1 MTNKVYNRIIETSSN
16 TPATSGTV
24 TVNLS
29 GTSPS
34 LTFVGAGTAAG
45 RKFVDKYANNDT
57 CRVHIFETANPV
69 RWVIAD
75 VTFNTGTPNTLT
87 FVAANIKDGSAGAA
101 TIPSWAGS
109 VTCAVEFGADYM
121 QKLIGDREVL
131 TAARTYYVRTDGSDS
146 NDGLANTSG
155 GAFLTL
161 QKAIDVVC
169 GPTLDFG
176 GQTVT
181 IQVGA
186 GTYTSGTSVAAPW
199 AGGGGLVVQ
208 GDVATPSNVVISSTG
223 DCFAIA
229 AVLPGVLNFR
239 GFKVIS
245 SNFGIHHNGGGTLKL
260 ENIDFG
266 ACLFQLLVDANG
278 AYCDASGTGLTFS
291 GGATLGLVVNVGG
304 VLSIQ
309 GTTVTMSGTPA
320 YVAEFVLATRSGV
333 IQADSGCTFSGSAT
347 GTRYAADGNGVIY
360 TGGAG
365 ATFFPGNAAGSTSA
379 GGQYL

>member
-34 LTFVGAGTAAG
+34 LTFVGGGTAAG
-45 RKFVDKYANNDT
+45 RKFVDKYANAET

-75 VTFNTGTPNTLT
+75 VTFSTGTPNTLA

-186 GTYTSGTSVAAPW
+186 GTYTTGTAVSAPW
-199 AGGGGLVVQ
+199 TGGGGLVIQ

-229 AVLPGVLNFR
+229 AALPGVLNFR
-239 GFKVIS
+239 GFKVAS
-245 SNFGIHHNGGGTLKL
+245 NNFGIHHNGGGTLKL

-278 AYCDASGTGLTFS
+278 AYCDASGTGPNLFRRRYPRL
-291 GGATLGLVVNVGG
+291 GGERRRGAVDPGHRRHHDRHARLRRGVRAGYALRGYPSRFRLHLFRLGHRHALRRRWQWRDLHRRRRGD
-304 VLSIQ
+304 VLPRQ
-309 GTTVTMSGTPA
+309 RG
-320 YVAEFVLATRSGV
+320 
-333 IQADSGCTFSGSAT
+333 
-347 GTRYAADGNGVIY
+347 
-360 TGGAG
+360 
-365 ATFFPGNAAGSTSA
+365 GSTSA